1 MSAGNF
7 PTQSDYTVGVSGSLI
22 KKMIL
27 NEDKSELYVAVDAP
41 NGEYRGAVYCY
52 DVETKGL
59 KWKEEGVA
67 GEIVEML
74 YKPRNRSY
82 NEN

>member
-1 MSAGNF
+1 
-7 PTQSDYTVGVSGSLI
+7 
-22 KKMIL
+22 MIL

-41 NGEYRGAVYCY
+41 ERRVSRFVYCY

-67 GEIVEML
+67 GRSWKCCINPGIVAIT
-74 YKPRNRSY
+74 KTDC
-82 NEN
+82 

>member
-1 MSAGNF
+1 M
-7 PTQSDYTVGVSGSLI
+7 GVSGSLI
-22 KKMIL
+22 KKLIL
-27 NEDKSELYVAVDAP
+27 NDDKSELYVAVDLP

-52 DVETKGL
+52 DIETKEL

-74 YKPRNRSY
+74 YKPRNRNY
-82 NEN
+82 NED